1 MTDGIESQT
10 QPLEGQPL
18 AEAAA
23 ITADKK
29 RKKKRAKVRS
39 AWISFVGRIVAQIMG
54 AVATIALG
62 LLVVHHY
69 KPGRVSDA
77 DQQTTVQTQIKVE
90 PASARVVTPGSLS
103 IAVLPL
109 ETFSGRAPEG
119 FADAMTETLTANLAR
134 AKELRVISRTSA
146 MQYKS
151 HRRTVPTIAKELGVD
166 LVLEGSIA
174 VDGDRVR
181 IIAQLI
187 DARRDEHVWAES
199 YDRSLSDVLTTQ
211 AEVATAI
218 ARAVSKAVTGNQDRS
233 IKRTSDPER
242 NHVPAAAV
250 PTPVSTSGPG
260 APQ

>member
-1 MTDGIESQT
+1 MTDGTEIQT

-18 AEAAA
+18 ADATTA
-23 ITADKK
+23 TADKK
-29 RKKKRAKVRS
+29 RKKKKARVRS
-39 AWISFVGRIVAQIMG
+39 AWISFVGRIIAQIMG
-54 AVATIALG
+54 AVATITLG

-69 KPGRVSDA
+69 KPGKNDA
-77 DQQTTVQTQIKVE
+77 DQPAAAQTKTE
-90 PASARVVTPGSLS
+90 PTLARVATPGSLS

-134 AKELRVISRTSA
+134 VKDLRVISRTSA

-166 LVLEGSIA
+166 LVLEGSVA
-174 VDGDRVR
+174 ADGDRVR

-187 DARRDEHVWAES
+187 DAKRDEHVWAES
-199 YDRSLSDVLTTQ
+199 YDRPLSDVLATQ

-218 ARAVSKAVTGNQDRS
+218 ARAVSNAVTGNQDGS
-233 IKRTSDPER
+233 IKRTRGQERGQSPE
-242 NHVPAAAV
+242 AV
-250 PTPVSTSGPG
+250 IPTPVSTSGPG
-260 APQ
+260 GPQ

>member
-18 AEAAA
+18 ADAAL
-23 ITADKK
+23 TTGDKK

-39 AWISFVGRIVAQIMG
+39 AWISFVGRIIAQIMG
-54 AVATIALG
+54 AAATITLG

-69 KPGRVSDA
+69 KPGRISDA
-77 DQQTTVQTQIKVE
+77 DQQTTASTKTE
-90 PASARVVTPGSLS
+90 PALARLVTPGSVS

-119 FADAMTETLTANLAR
+119 FADAMTETLTANLSR
-134 AKELRVISRTSA
+134 VKDLRVISRTSA
-146 MQYKS
+146 MQYKA
-151 HRRTVPTIAKELGVD
+151 HRRNVPTIAKELGVD

-174 VDGDRVR
+174 ADGDRVR

-187 DARRDEHVWAES
+187 DAKRDEHVWAES
-199 YDRSLSDVLTTQ
+199 YDRSLSNVLSTQ

-218 ARAVSKAVTGNQDRS
+218 ARAVSNAVAGNQDRS
-233 IKRTSDPER
+233 IKRTRDVER
-242 NHVPAAAV
+242 GQSSPAAI

-260 APQ
+260 GPQ

>member
-1 MTDGIESQT
+1 MTDGTEPQT

-18 AEAAA
+18 AEAAV
-23 ITADKK
+23 TTEDKK
-29 RKKKRAKVRS
+29 RRKRKAKVRS

-77 DQQTTVQTQIKVE
+77 DQPTTAQIKTE
-90 PASARVVTPGSLS
+90 PALARVVTPGSLS

-109 ETFSGRAPEG
+109 ETFSGRAPQG
-119 FADAMTETLTANLAR
+119 FADAMMETLTANLSR
-134 AKELRVISRTSA
+134 VKDLRVISRTSA

-151 HRRTVPTIAKELGVD
+151 HHKTIPTIGKELDVD

-174 VDGDRVR
+174 ADGDRVR
-181 IIAQLI
+181 ITAQLI
-187 DARRDEHVWAES
+187 DAKRDEHVWAES
-199 YDRSLSDVLTTQ
+199 YDRTLSDVLATQ

-218 ARAVSKAVTGNQDRS
+218 ARAVSNAVAGNQERS
-233 IKRTSDPER
+233 LKRTSDPKR
-242 NHVPAAAV
+242 NQLPAASIPA
-250 PTPVSTSGPG
+250 PVATSGPG
-260 APQ
+260 GPQ